1 MKTYSPKPEHIVR
14 RWYVIDA
21 SGLVLGRLASEVAAI
36 LRGKHKP
43 IFAPHMDV
51 GDNVIVINAA
61 QIEMTGGKEAKK
73 ISYRHSGYPGGITGT
88 RYDTLL
94 ATKPEWVIEK
104 AVRGMLPKN
113 SLGRS
118 MIKKLHVVPG
128 AEHPHQAQ
136 QPVPYTLGQPPV
148 WEGLPEKQPRP
159 TRRASKAT
167 TAPTPDKPE
176 AKKPA
181 AKPKTTAKSAAK
193 SPAKKSAAKKS
204 AAKKPTAR
212 KTTASSAKKTTAKKT
227 TAKKT
232 TARKS
237 TARRPH
243 QEERRGVVSG
253 HDRREDHHGTPQ
265 GSRRARS
272 AHPRHRELRH
282 QRPVAGRLL
291 PHAGPPHGRG
301 LGAPPR
307 RDARRTST

>member
-51 GDNVIVINAA
+51 GDNVIVINAS

-159 TRRASKAT
+159 TRRSKAT
-167 TAPTPDKPE
+167 TAPTPDKPD

-193 SPAKKSAAKKS
+193 SPAKNSAAKKP

-212 KTTASSAKKTTAKKT
+212 KATASSAQKSTAQKTTAQKK

-237 TARRPH
+237 TA
-243 QEERRGVVSG
+243 QKTTTKKNEEES
-253 HDRREDHHGTPQ
+253 
-265 GSRRARS
+265 
-272 AHPRHRELRH
+272 
-282 QRPVAGRLL
+282 
-291 PHAGPPHGRG
+291 
-301 LGAPPR
+301 
-307 RDARRTST
+307 

>member
-1 MKTYSPKPEHIVR
+1 
-14 RWYVIDA
+14 
-21 SGLVLGRLASEVAAI
+21 
-36 LRGKHKP
+36 
-43 IFAPHMDV
+43 MDM

-73 ISYRHSGYPGGITGT
+73 VSYRHSGYPGGITGT

-94 ATKPEWVIEK
+94 ATKPDWVIEK

-118 MIKKLHVVPG
+118 MIKKLHVVAG

-159 TRRASKAT
+159 TRRAKAT

-193 SPAKKSAAKKS
+193 SPAKKSAAKK
-204 AAKKPTAR
+204 PTAR
-212 KTTASSAKKTTAKKT
+212 KTAASSAKKTTAKKT

-232 TARKS
+232 TARKP
-237 TARRPH
+237 TTKKN
-243 QEERRGVVSG
+243 EEES
-253 HDRREDHHGTPQ
+253 
-265 GSRRARS
+265 
-272 AHPRHRELRH
+272 
-282 QRPVAGRLL
+282 
-291 PHAGPPHGRG
+291 
-301 LGAPPR
+301 
-307 RDARRTST
+307 

>member
-94 ATKPEWVIEK
+94 EKKPDWVIEK

-118 MIKKLHVVPG
+118 MIKKLHVVAG

-136 QPVPYTLGQPPV
+136 QPVPYTLGRPPV
-148 WEGLPEKQPRP
+148 WEGLPDKQPRP
-159 TRRASKAT
+159 TRRAA
-167 TAPTPDKPE
+167 TAPTPDKPA

-193 SPAKKSAAKKS
+193 SPAKKSAAKK
-204 AAKKPTAR
+204 PTAR
-212 KTTASSAKKTTAKKT
+212 KTTASSAQKTTAKTTAKKT
-227 TAKKT
+227 TAKKS

-237 TARRPH
+237 TAKKN
-243 QEERRGVVSG
+243 EEES
-253 HDRREDHHGTPQ
+253 
-265 GSRRARS
+265 
-272 AHPRHRELRH
+272 
-282 QRPVAGRLL
+282 
-291 PHAGPPHGRG
+291 
-301 LGAPPR
+301 
-307 RDARRTST
+307 